1 MEIKHEIC
9 NPKATCHSESSEWL
23 TENTEQAPYLLH
35 VPNVKDKIGI
45 HWLQINKT
53 HVQMKHF
60 TFGI

>member
-1 MEIKHEIC
+1 MRFVI
-9 NPKATCHSESSEWL
+9 PKPLAILNLSL
-23 TENTEQAPYLLH
+23 LIENTEQALYLLH

-53 HVQMKHF
+53 HVQRKHF